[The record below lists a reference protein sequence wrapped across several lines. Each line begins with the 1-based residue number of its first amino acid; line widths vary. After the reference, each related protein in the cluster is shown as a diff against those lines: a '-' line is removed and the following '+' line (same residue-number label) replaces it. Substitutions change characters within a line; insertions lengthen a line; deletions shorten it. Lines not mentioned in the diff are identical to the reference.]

1 MATLTFTDG
10 IQHCFDM
17 FVALLPKGLYS
28 PWDFSIWMVSIKNVV
43 SEEMVGKTVQVRGWV
58 YRTRS
63 SGGIAFVVM
72 RDSTGIVQVTVKKG
86 SVPDEDFVSAT
97 DNGIESSA
105 IVEGTVAE
113 DKRAPGGYEIRASR
127 FILVGKAEPFP
138 ITEYQSTELLLDL
151 RHLWI
156 RSREQTAIM
165 RIKDSLLRGAR
176 NWFHE
181 NDYTEVTP
189 PIITGVAAEDSTSL
203 FQIKYF
209 DRIAFLSQS
218 AQFYLESL
226 IFSCDKVWALT
237 PSFRAEKSRTPRH
250 LAEFWHLEMEA
261 AWLTNEENMQVQEQM
276 VTAMLHNVA
285 DECPDEL
292 AMFKRDPAALKGIV
306 PPFDRMPYGE
316 AMQYLQG
323 KGFDMSWGDDL
334 GAVEERELTKDRT
347 IPMFVVNY
355 PKELKPFYM
364 KENPDDP
371 RTYKNSDL
379 LAPEGF
385 GEIIGGSERETD
397 NELILERLREKGEP
411 MENYSWYLD
420 LRRYGSV
427 PHSGF
432 GLGVERIVTWVCGLD
447 HIRDAIPF
455 PRTVSRV
462 FP

>member
-1 MATLTFTDG
+1 M
-10 IQHCFDM
+10 
-17 FVALLPKGLYS
+17 VAIRDVLAK
-28 PWDFSIWMVSIKNVV
+28 D
-43 SEEMVGKTVQVRGWV
+43 MVGKAVQVRGWI

-63 SGGIAFVVM
+63 SGGIVFAVL
-72 RDSTGIVQVTVKKG
+72 RDSSGIVQVTIKKG
-86 SVPDEDFVSAT
+86 TVPEQDFVAAT
-97 DNGIESSA
+97 NAGIESSS
-105 IVEGTVAE
+105 IIEGTVAE
-113 DKRAPGGYEIRASR
+113 DKRAPGGFEVRASK
-127 FILVGKAEPFP
+127 FTLVGPAEPFP

-156 RSREQTAIM
+156 RSREQTAAM
-165 RIKDSLLRGAR
+165 RIKDSLLMGAR
-176 NWFHE
+176 DWFHE
-181 NDYTEVTP
+181 NGYVEVNP
-189 PIITGVAAEDSTSL
+189 PIITGVAAEDSTQL

-209 DRIAFLSQS
+209 DRIAYLSQS

-226 IFSCDKVWALT
+226 IYSCEKVFSLT

-261 AWLTNEENMQVQEQM
+261 AWVDNAENMKVQEEL
-276 VTAMLHNVA
+276 VTAMLHRA
-285 DECPDEL
+285 AKDCSAEL
-292 AMFKRDPAALKGIV
+292 GLFKRDPADLLRVA
-306 PPFDRMPYGE
+306 PPFDRLPYGE
-316 AMQYLQG
+316 AIERLQA
-323 KGFDMSWGDDL
+323 KGLDVEWGSDF
-334 GAVEERELTKDRT
+334 GAVEERELTKDSG
-347 IPMFVVNY
+347 IPMFVMNY

-371 RTYKNSDL
+371 RTYKNTDL

-397 NELILERLREKGEP
+397 NALLMERIREKGESLDR
-411 MENYSWYLD
+411 YSWYLD

-432 GLGVERIVTWVCGLD
+432 GLGVERFLTWVCRMD
-447 HIRDAIPF
+447 HIRDAIPY

>member
-1 MATLTFTDG
+1 M
-10 IQHCFDM
+10 
-17 FVALLPKGLYS
+17 VAIR
-28 PWDFSIWMVSIKNVV
+28 DVV
-43 SEEMVGKTVQVRGWV
+43 SEGMVGKAVSVSGWI

-63 SGGIAFVVM
+63 SGGIVFAIL

-86 SVPDEDFVSAT
+86 AVPDADFEGASVS
-97 DNGIESSA
+97 GIESSA
-105 IVEGTVAE
+105 KIEGTVAE

-127 FILVGKAEPFP
+127 FEVVGSSEPFP

-156 RSREQTAIM
+156 RSREQTAVM
-165 RIKDSLLRGAR
+165 RIKDALLRGAR

-181 NDYTEVTP
+181 NGYMEVTP
-189 PIITGVAAEDSTSL
+189 PIITGVAPEDSTTL
-203 FQIKYF
+203 FQLKYF

-226 IFSCDKVWALT
+226 IFSCERVYALT

-250 LAEFWHLEMEA
+250 LAEYQHLEMEA
-261 AWLTNEENMQVQEQM
+261 AWIGNEQNMEVQEQL
-276 VTAMLHNVA
+276 VTAMLHTVA
-285 DECPDEL
+285 DSCPSEL
-292 AMFKRDPAALKGIV
+292 QLLRRDPASLKKIA
-306 PPFDRMPYGE
+306 PPFDRIGYEE
-316 AMQYLQG
+316 AVDHLQK
-323 KGFDMSWGDDL
+323 KGFEVSWGSDF
-334 GAVEERELTKDRT
+334 GAAEERELTKDSQ

-397 NELILERLREKGEP
+397 NDLIIERLKDIGESL
-411 MENYSWYLD
+411 ENYKWYLD

-432 GLGVERIVTWVCGLD
+432 GLGVERIITWVCNLE
-447 HIRDAIPF
+447 HIRDATPF
-455 PRTVSRV
+455 PRTVARV
-462 FP
+462 YP